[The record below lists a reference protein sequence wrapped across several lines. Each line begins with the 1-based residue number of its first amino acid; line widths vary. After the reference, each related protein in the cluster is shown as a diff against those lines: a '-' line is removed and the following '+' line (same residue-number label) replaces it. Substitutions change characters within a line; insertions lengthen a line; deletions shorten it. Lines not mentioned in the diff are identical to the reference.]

1 MTTDER
7 IAAISNPNADE
18 SSILAAIAA
27 GPLTDEICNA
37 VWDSNVDRAAISS
50 AVLANY
56 HAGLS
61 RPMLWAF
68 ARSAGA
74 HRLADA
80 VVAVGSLADARAMLM
95 EAAGDKPP
103 PPELQQALDAI
114 VAADAALDRLIYN
127 RDLGPPAPL
136 RVWY

>member
-7 IAAISNPNADE
+7 IAAINNPSADE
-18 SSILAAIAA
+18 ATILAAIAA
-27 GPLTDEICNA
+27 GPLTTGICDA
-37 VWDSNVDRAAISS
+37 VWASKLNTVAISS

-56 HAGLS
+56 HAGLL
-61 RPMLWAF
+61 RQMLWAF

-74 HRLADA
+74 HRLAEA
-80 VVAVGSLADARAMLM
+80 LNTVECLVAARHCLVAAM
-95 EAAGDKPP
+95 GDGVP

-114 VAADAALDRLIYN
+114 KMADAALDRLIYN
-127 RDLGPPAPL
+127 RDKGPPAPL